1 MIVLSWIISP
11 LATIGASAAT
21 VSGSPTLFSGYGYGK
36 SDEYIHNI
44 TRLDSPSEDSPSVT
58 ILVHGQGGEASHWS
72 NDTNYDFAYDPSSLI
87 ETLRSIAPNSE
98 VLWARMKNKTQFYLT
113 RLERGNYNLDV
124 KRSIDSFST
133 ERFLCGDFFCFTSAF
148 RGFNI
153 FLNIC
158 KSVTLNEKR
167 FRNTSLM
174 FVDKKQTVWGGG
186 IFLVVFENTHIAFV
200 YR

>member
-1 MIVLSWIISP
+1 MTSTKKKFNSKVFTVAIVLVIVLSWIISP

-72 NDTNYDFAYDPSSLI
+72 NDTSYDFAYDPSPLIFAYDPSSLI

-113 RLERGNYNLDV
+113 RLDRGNYNLDV
-124 KRSIDSFST
+124 
-133 ERFLCGDFFCFTSAF
+133 
-148 RGFNI
+148 N
-153 FLNIC
+153 
-158 KSVTLNEKR
+158 
-167 FRNTSLM
+167 
-174 FVDKKQTVWGGG
+174 KQEYLTTIEDVSKHT
-186 IFLVVFENTHIAFV
+186 IIVFESSNADSYHRDV
-200 YR
+200 YQ